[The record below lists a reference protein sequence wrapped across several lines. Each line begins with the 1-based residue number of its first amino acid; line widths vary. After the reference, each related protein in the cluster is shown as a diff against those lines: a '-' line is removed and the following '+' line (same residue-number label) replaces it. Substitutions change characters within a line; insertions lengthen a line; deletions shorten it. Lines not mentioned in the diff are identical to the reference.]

1 MLKRSWRAL
10 LSGLGGAGAL
20 RDPLASRLGRLERQV
35 MDVVWQNDRVSVR
48 DVRSRLGRPVAY
60 TTVMTTLDRLF
71 KKGLLQRV
79 RDGRAFVYHPAVSRN
94 DLEAAVAS
102 RMLGAWLDAGQDGAG
117 PVLSRLVDVIG
128 DRDETLLAELERLV
142 RERRSRLPQPSRS
155 TTPTGN

>member
-10 LSGLGGAGAL
+10 LSGLSGAGAL
-20 RDPLASRLGRLERQV
+20 RDPLASGLGRLERQV
-35 MDVVWQNDRVSVR
+35 MDIVWQNDRVRVQ

-79 RDGRAFVYHPAVSRN
+79 REGRAFVYHPAMSRK
-94 DLEAAVAS
+94 DLEAAAVS
-102 RMLGAWLDAGQDGAG
+102 GMRGALLDGQDGAG

-142 RERRSRLPQPSRS
+142 REKRSRLPQPSRS